1 MKRIARA
8 RPFDR
13 LRAKPYLRV
22 AEVAVFLDVSRQLI
36 YTLIRRGEIPVFK
49 AGRRSRIP
57 RDKFM
62 KTLEQ
67 RPRFFKPVLQRRFEL
82 SPKSPSRCRLQA
94 DSQLS

>member
-1 MKRIARA
+1 MLSMKRIVRA

-13 LRAKPYLRV
+13 LPAKPYLRV
-22 AEVAVFLDVSRQLI
+22 AEVAVFLDVSPQLI

-57 RDKFM
+57 RDRFM

-67 RPRFFKPVLQRRFEL
+67 RLVFSNQFFKP
-82 SPKSPSRCRLQA
+82 
-94 DSQLS
+94 DSETHL